1 VTTTLTPPADAPL
14 PWSMDGGH
22 NDGAVRD
29 ATGRL
34 LMRGWYTVDLP
45 AMAYL
50 VACANAAPGLVAE
63 RDVAVTEAKIRH
75 LALLV
80 AIEKRDTALARVAAL
95 EQEVARLRTALSDAV
110 DLAAEGI
117 SYTEPYFRT
126 KWEMVER
133 LAAISAVAAM
143 SQETP

>member
-1 VTTTLTPPADAPL
+1 MSDPTTLTPPADAPL

-22 NDGAVRD
+22 NDGAVCD

-50 VACANAAPGLVAE
+50 VAAANAAPGL
-63 RDVAVTEAKIRH
+63 
-75 LALLV
+75 LA
-80 AIEKRDTALARVAAL
+80 
-95 EQEVARLRTALSDAV
+95 EVARLRAALSDAV